1 MNLYTILC
9 EIEIAKGKEKQ
20 NVLQKY
26 KDDQDFTDILVL
38 AYNDNKYGFSKNKL
52 RKELDRYKEYNSNFH
67 SYWDNGFDMCEALA
81 TSNIN
86 NKLRDAV
93 YSTLSA
99 MSEDSQEVWIR
110 VLTKDLKCGIS
121 VTSINKA
128 IPNLI
133 PVWTI
138 QKASTYK
145 EGKIKDGT
153 WIGITLKEN
162 GIHGTYYDGIIKSR
176 QNKVFEGLDHII
188 NEINILL
195 QYFPYYVFEGE
206 LIRDNI
212 DNLLD
217 NENFRLTTSIL
228 SDETAD
234 KTPIKLDLFD
244 LLPQKEFDLAGVS
257 TRTYKERLEQLK
269 QIQSLINELGLK
281 YIGVCEILYEGTDV
295 SQIQKQLDIVD
306 SKGLEGCVVSLDK
319 YYQRKRLTTLFK
331 VKSWKDADCKII
343 GYEEGTIGS
352 KYEGMLG
359 AFIIDYKGN
368 KVSVGGG
375 YSDEQRQ
382 EMWDN
387 RDKYMGKIL
396 QVKFKEETKN
406 KETGLVSLQFGT
418 FVCIREEGKEVSYE

>member
-26 KDDQDFTDILVL
+26 KDNQDFTDILVL

-86 NKLRDAV
+86 NQLRDAV
-93 YSTLSA
+93 YSTISA
-99 MSEDSQEVWIR
+99 MSEDLQEVWIR

-212 DNLLD
+212 DNLSD

-331 VKSWKDADCKII
+331 VKSWKEGDFKIV
-343 GYEEGTIGS
+343 GYEESPTNPNTLGS
-352 KYEGMLG
+352 ILIE
-359 AFIIDYKGN
+359 YKGN
-368 KVSVGGG
+368 SVGVNGIPNNLK
-375 YSDEQRQ
+375 EELWNNQ
-382 EMWDN
+382 E
-387 RDKYMGKIL
+387 KYLGKIVM
-396 QVKFKEETKN
+396 VKYKEESKDS
-406 KETGLVSLQFGT
+406 KTGQYSLQFPSL
-418 FVCIREEGKEVSYE
+418 VRLRLDKDEPNYE

>member
-1 MNLYTILC
+1 MNLYKILC
-9 EIEIAKGKEKQ
+9 NIEIAKGKEKI
-20 NVLQKY
+20 NILQKY
-26 KDDQDFTDILVL
+26 KDNKDFTDILVL

-52 RKELDRYKEYNSNFH
+52 RKELYKYKENNSNFH
-67 SYWDNGFDMCEALA
+67 SYWYNGFDMCKALA

-86 NKLRDAV
+86 NQLRDAV
-93 YSTLSA
+93 YSTISA
-99 MSEDSQEVWIR
+99 MSEDLQEVWIR

-133 PVWTI
+133 PVWSI

-162 GIHGTYYDGIIKSR
+162 GIHGTYYNGIIKSR

-195 QYFPYYVFEGE
+195 QYFPDYVFEGE

-212 DNLLD
+212 DNISD

-228 SDETAD
+228 SEEGAD
-234 KTPIKLDLFD
+234 KTLIKLDLFD
-244 LLPQKEFDLAGVS
+244 LLPKEEFDSLEPS
-257 TRTYKERLEQLK
+257 TRTYKERLSQLK
-269 QIQSLINELGLK
+269 QIQSYINELGLK
-281 YIGVCEILYEGTDV
+281 YIGVCDILYEGTDV

-319 YYQRKRLTTLFK
+319 PYQRKRLTTLYK

-359 AFIIDYKGN
+359 ALIIDYKGN

-382 EMWDN
+382 EIWEN
-387 RDKYMGKIL
+387 RDSYIGKIL

-406 KETGLVSLQFGT
+406 KETGLISLQFGT
-418 FVCIREEGKEVSYE
+418 FVCIREDGKEVSYE

>member
-1 MNLYTILC
+1 MNLYKILC
-9 EIEIAKGKEKQ
+9 NIEIAKGKEKI
-20 NVLQKY
+20 NILQKY
-26 KDDQDFTDILVL
+26 KDNKDFTDILVL

-52 RKELDRYKEYNSNFH
+52 RKELDKYKENNSNFH
-67 SYWDNGFDMCEALA
+67 SYWDNGFDMCKALA

-86 NKLRDAV
+86 NQLRDAV
-93 YSTLSA
+93 YSTISA
-99 MSEDSQEVWIR
+99 MSEDLQEVWTR

-133 PVWTI
+133 PVWSI

-162 GIHGTYYDGIIKSR
+162 GIHGTYYNGIIKSR

-195 QYFPYYVFEGE
+195 QYFPDYVFEGE

-212 DNLLD
+212 DNISD

-228 SDETAD
+228 SEEGAD
-234 KTPIKLDLFD
+234 KTLIKLDLFD
-244 LLPQKEFDLAGVS
+244 LLPKEEFDSLEPS
-257 TRTYKERLEQLK
+257 TRTYKERLSQLK
-269 QIQSLINELGLK
+269 QIQSYINELGFK
-281 YIGVCEILYEGTDV
+281 YIGVCDILYEGTDV

-319 YYQRKRLTTLFK
+319 PYQRKRLTTLYK

-359 AFIIDYKGN
+359 ALIIDYKGN

-382 EMWDN
+382 EIWEN
-387 RDKYMGKIL
+387 RDSYIGKIL

-406 KETGLVSLQFGT
+406 KETGLISLRFGT
-418 FVCIREEGKEVSYE
+418 FVCIREDGKEVSYE

>member
-26 KDDQDFTDILVL
+26 KDNQDFTDILVL

-86 NKLRDAV
+86 NQLRDAV

-99 MSEDSQEVWIR
+99 MSEDLQEVWIR

-212 DNLLD
+212 DNLSD

-359 AFIIDYKGN
+359 AFVIDYKGN

-382 EMWDN
+382 EFWDN
-387 RDKYMGKIL
+387 RDKYIGKIL

>member
-1 MNLYTILC
+1 
-9 EIEIAKGKEKQ
+9 
-20 NVLQKY
+20 
-26 KDDQDFTDILVL
+26 
-38 AYNDNKYGFSKNKL
+38 
-52 RKELDRYKEYNSNFH
+52 
-67 SYWDNGFDMCEALA
+67 MCKALA

-86 NKLRDAV
+86 NQLRDAV
-93 YSTLSA
+93 YSTISA
-99 MSEDSQEVWIR
+99 MSEDLQEVWIR

-133 PVWTI
+133 PVWSI

-162 GIHGTYYDGIIKSR
+162 GIHGTYYNGIIKSR

-195 QYFPYYVFEGE
+195 QYFPDYVFEGE

-212 DNLLD
+212 DNVSD

-228 SDETAD
+228 SEEGAD
-234 KTPIKLDLFD
+234 KTLIKLDLFD
-244 LLPQKEFDLAGVS
+244 LLPKEEFDSLEPS
-257 TRTYKERLEQLK
+257 TRTYKERLSQLK
-269 QIQSLINELGLK
+269 QIQSYINELGLK
-281 YIGVCEILYEGTDV
+281 YIGVCDILYEGTDV

-319 YYQRKRLTTLFK
+319 PYQRKRLTTLYK

-359 AFIIDYKGN
+359 ALIIDYKGN

-382 EMWDN
+382 EIWKN
-387 RDKYMGKIL
+387 RDSYIGKIL

-406 KETGLVSLQFGT
+406 KETGLISLQFGT
-418 FVCIREEGKEVSYE
+418 FVCIREDGKEVSYE

>member
-1 MNLYTILC
+1 MNLYKILC
-9 EIEIAKGKEKQ
+9 NIEIAKGKEKI
-20 NVLQKY
+20 NILQKY
-26 KDDQDFTDILVL
+26 KDNKDFTDILVL

-52 RKELDRYKEYNSNFH
+52 RKELDKYKENNSNFH
-67 SYWDNGFDMCEALA
+67 SYWDNGFDMCKALA

-86 NKLRDAV
+86 NQLRDAV
-93 YSTLSA
+93 YSTISA
-99 MSEDSQEVWIR
+99 MSEDLQEVWIR

-133 PVWTI
+133 PVWSI

-162 GIHGTYYDGIIKSR
+162 GIHGTYYNGIIKSR

-195 QYFPYYVFEGE
+195 QYFPDYVFEGE

-212 DNLLD
+212 DNVSD

-228 SDETAD
+228 SEEGAD
-234 KTPIKLDLFD
+234 KTLIKLDLFD
-244 LLPQKEFDLAGVS
+244 LLPKKEFDSLEPS
-257 TRTYKERLEQLK
+257 TRTYKERLSQLK
-269 QIQSLINELGLK
+269 QIQSYINELGLK
-281 YIGVCEILYEGTDV
+281 YIGVCDILYEGTDV

-319 YYQRKRLTTLFK
+319 PYQRKRLTTLYK

-359 AFIIDYKGN
+359 ALIIDYKGN

-382 EMWDN
+382 EIWEN
-387 RDKYMGKIL
+387 RDSYIGKIL

-406 KETGLVSLQFGT
+406 KETGLISLQFGT
-418 FVCIREEGKEVSYE
+418 FVCIREDGKEVSYE

>member
-86 NKLRDAV
+86 NQLRDAV

-99 MSEDSQEVWIR
+99 MSEDLQEVWIR

-162 GIHGTYYDGIIKSR
+162 GIHGTYYDCIIKSR

-212 DNLLD
+212 DNLSD

-352 KYEGMLG
+352 QYEGMLG
-359 AFIIDYKGN
+359 AFIIEYKGN

-375 YSDEQRQ
+375 YSNEQRQ

-387 RDKYMGKIL
+387 RDKYIGKIL

>member
-1 MNLYTILC
+1 MNLYKILC
-9 EIEIAKGKEKQ
+9 NIEIAKGKEKI
-20 NVLQKY
+20 NILQKY
-26 KDDQDFTDILVL
+26 KDNKDFTNILVL

-52 RKELDRYKEYNSNFH
+52 RKELDKYKENNSNFH
-67 SYWDNGFDMCEALA
+67 SYWDNGFDMCKALA

-86 NKLRDAV
+86 NQLRDAV
-93 YSTLSA
+93 YSTISA
-99 MSEDSQEVWIR
+99 MSEDLQEVWIR

-133 PVWTI
+133 PVWSI

-162 GIHGTYYDGIIKSR
+162 GIHGTYYNGIIKSR

-195 QYFPYYVFEGE
+195 QYFPDYVFEGE

-212 DNLLD
+212 DNVSD

-228 SDETAD
+228 SEEGAD
-234 KTPIKLDLFD
+234 KTLIKLDLFD
-244 LLPQKEFDLAGVS
+244 LLPKEEFDSLEPS
-257 TRTYKERLEQLK
+257 TRTYKERLSQLK
-269 QIQSLINELGLK
+269 QIQSYINELGLK
-281 YIGVCEILYEGTDV
+281 YIGVCDILYEGTDV

-319 YYQRKRLTTLFK
+319 PYQRKRLTTLYK

-352 KYEGMLG
+352 KY
-359 AFIIDYKGN
+359 
-368 KVSVGGG
+368 
-375 YSDEQRQ
+375 
-382 EMWDN
+382 DN
-387 RDKYMGKIL
+387 MPGVYCEL
-396 QVKFKEETKN
+396 
-406 KETGLVSLQFGT
+406 
-418 FVCIREEGKEVSYE
+418 

>member
-1 MNLYTILC
+1 MNLYKILC
-9 EIEIAKGKEKQ
+9 NIEIAKGKEKI
-20 NVLQKY
+20 NILQKY
-26 KDDQDFTDILVL
+26 KDNKDFTDILVL

-52 RKELDRYKEYNSNFH
+52 RKELDKYKENNSNFH
-67 SYWDNGFDMCEALA
+67 SYWDNGFDMCKALA

-86 NKLRDAV
+86 NQLRDAV
-93 YSTLSA
+93 YSTISA
-99 MSEDSQEVWIR
+99 MSEDLQEVWIR

-133 PVWTI
+133 PVWSI

-162 GIHGTYYDGIIKSR
+162 GIHGTYYNGIIKSR

-195 QYFPYYVFEGE
+195 QYFPDYVFEGE

-212 DNLLD
+212 DNVSD

-228 SDETAD
+228 SEEGAD
-234 KTPIKLDLFD
+234 KTLIKLDLFD
-244 LLPQKEFDLAGVS
+244 LLPKEEFDSLEPS
-257 TRTYKERLEQLK
+257 TRTYKERLSQLK
-269 QIQSLINELGLK
+269 QIQSYINELGFK
-281 YIGVCEILYEGTDV
+281 YIGVCDILYEGTDV

-319 YYQRKRLTTLFK
+319 PYQRKRLTTLYK
-331 VKSWKDADCKII
+331 VKSFIEGDFKII
-343 GYEEGTIGS
+343 GYKESVENPNTLGSILIEYKDNVVGINGIPQEVKEIIWNNKEKYLGTIVTV
-352 KYEGMLG
+352 K
-359 AFIIDYKGN
+359 YKGIS
-368 KVSVGGG
+368 KDS
-375 YSDEQRQ
+375 
-382 EMWDN
+382 
-387 RDKYMGKIL
+387 KTGK
-396 QVKFKEETKN
+396 E
-406 KETGLVSLQFGT
+406 SLQFPSLIGLR
-418 FVCIREEGKEVSYE
+418 IDKDKPNY

>member
-86 NKLRDAV
+86 NQLRDAV

-99 MSEDSQEVWIR
+99 MSEDLQEVWIR

-128 IPNLI
+128 MPNLI
-133 PVWTI
+133 PVWSI

-162 GIHGTYYDGIIKSR
+162 GIHGTYYKGIIKSR

-188 NEINILL
+188 NEIKILS
-195 QYFPYYVFEGE
+195 QYFPNYVFEGE
-206 LIRDNI
+206 LVRDNI
-212 DNLLD
+212 NNISD

-228 SDETAD
+228 SEEDAD

-244 LLPQKEFDLAGVS
+244 LLPQEEFDSLESS
-257 TRTYKERLEQLK
+257 TRTYKERLSQLK
-269 QIQSLINELGLK
+269 QIQLYINELGLK

-306 SKGLEGCVVSLDK
+306 VRGLEGCVVSLDK
-319 YYQRKRLTTLFK
+319 PYQRKKLTTLYK

-359 AFIIDYKGN
+359 AFVIDYKGN

-375 YSDEQRQ
+375 LSDEQRQ
-382 EMWDN
+382 EFWND
-387 RDKYMGKIL
+387 RDSYIGRIL

>member
-26 KDDQDFTDILVL
+26 KDNQDFTDILVL

-86 NKLRDAV
+86 NQLRDAV

-99 MSEDSQEVWIR
+99 MSEDLQEVWIR

-212 DNLLD
+212 DNLSD

-368 KVSVGGG
+368 KVSVGSG
-375 YSDEQRQ
+375 YLDEQRQ
-382 EMWDN
+382 EFWDN
-387 RDKYMGKIL
+387 RDKYIGKIL

>member
-26 KDDQDFTDILVL
+26 KDNQDFTDILVL

-86 NKLRDAV
+86 NQLRDAV

-99 MSEDSQEVWIR
+99 MSEDLQEVWIR

-212 DNLLD
+212 DNLSD

-359 AFIIDYKGN
+359 AFVIDYKGN

-382 EMWDN
+382 EMWEN
-387 RDKYMGKIL
+387 RDKYIGKIL

>member
-1 MNLYTILC
+1 MNLYKILC
-9 EIEIAKGKEKQ
+9 NIEIAKGKEKI
-20 NVLQKY
+20 NILQKY
-26 KDDQDFTDILVL
+26 KDNKDFTAILVL

-52 RKELDRYKEYNSNFH
+52 RKELDKYKENNSNFH
-67 SYWDNGFDMCEALA
+67 SYWDNGFDMCKALA

-86 NKLRDAV
+86 NQLRDAV
-93 YSTLSA
+93 YSTISA
-99 MSEDSQEVWIR
+99 MSEDLQEVWIR

-133 PVWTI
+133 PVWSI

-162 GIHGTYYDGIIKSR
+162 GIHGTYYNGIIKSR

-195 QYFPYYVFEGE
+195 QYFPDYVFEGE

-212 DNLLD
+212 DNISD

-228 SDETAD
+228 SEEGAD
-234 KTPIKLDLFD
+234 KTLIKLDLFD
-244 LLPQKEFDLAGVS
+244 LLPKEEFDSLEPS
-257 TRTYKERLEQLK
+257 TRTYKERLSQLK
-269 QIQSLINELGLK
+269 QIQSYINELGFK
-281 YIGVCEILYEGTDV
+281 YIGVCDILYEGTDV

-319 YYQRKRLTTLFK
+319 PYQRKRLTTLYK
-331 VKSWKDADCKII
+331 VKSFIEGDFKII
-343 GYEEGTIGS
+343 GYKESVENTNTLGSILIEYKDNVVGINGIPQEVKEILWNNKEKYLGTIVTV
-352 KYEGMLG
+352 K
-359 AFIIDYKGN
+359 YKGIS
-368 KVSVGGG
+368 KDS
-375 YSDEQRQ
+375 
-382 EMWDN
+382 
-387 RDKYMGKIL
+387 KTGK
-396 QVKFKEETKN
+396 E
-406 KETGLVSLQFGT
+406 SLQFPSLIGLR
-418 FVCIREEGKEVSYE
+418 IDKDKPNY

>member
-26 KDDQDFTDILVL
+26 KDNQDFTDILVL

-86 NKLRDAV
+86 NQLRDAV

-99 MSEDSQEVWIR
+99 MSEDLQEVWIR

>member
-26 KDDQDFTDILVL
+26 KDNQDFTDILVL

-86 NKLRDAV
+86 NQLRDAV

-99 MSEDSQEVWIR
+99 MSEDLQEVWIR

-212 DNLLD
+212 DNLSD

-368 KVSVGGG
+368 KVSVGSG
-375 YSDEQRQ
+375 YLDEQRQ
-382 EMWDN
+382 EFWDN

>member
-26 KDDQDFTDILVL
+26 KDNQDFTDILVL

-86 NKLRDAV
+86 NQLRDAV
-93 YSTLSA
+93 YSTISA
-99 MSEDSQEVWIR
+99 MSEDLQEVWIR

-212 DNLLD
+212 DNLSD

-368 KVSVGGG
+368 KVSVGSG
-375 YSDEQRQ
+375 YLDEQRQ
-382 EMWDN
+382 EFWEN

>member
-26 KDDQDFTDILVL
+26 KDNQDFTDILVL

-86 NKLRDAV
+86 NQLRDAV

-99 MSEDSQEVWIR
+99 MSEDLQEVWIR

-212 DNLLD
+212 DNLSD

>member
-1 MNLYTILC
+1 MNLYKILC
-9 EIEIAKGKEKQ
+9 NIEIAKGKEKI
-20 NVLQKY
+20 NILQKY
-26 KDDQDFTDILVL
+26 KDNKDFTNILVL

-52 RKELDRYKEYNSNFH
+52 RKELDKYKENNSNFH
-67 SYWDNGFDMCEALA
+67 SYWDNGFDMCKALS

-86 NKLRDAV
+86 NQLRDAV
-93 YSTLSA
+93 YSTISA
-99 MSEDSQEVWIR
+99 MSEDLQEVWIR

-133 PVWTI
+133 PVWSI

-162 GIHGTYYDGIIKSR
+162 GIHGTYYNGIIKSR

-195 QYFPYYVFEGE
+195 QYFPDYVFEGE

-212 DNLLD
+212 DNVSD

-228 SDETAD
+228 SEEGAD
-234 KTPIKLDLFD
+234 KTLIKLDLFD
-244 LLPQKEFDLAGVS
+244 LLPKEEFDSLEPS
-257 TRTYKERLEQLK
+257 TRTYKERLSQLK
-269 QIQSLINELGLK
+269 QIQSYINELGFK
-281 YIGVCEILYEGTDV
+281 YIGICDILYEGTDL

-319 YYQRKRLTTLFK
+319 PYQRKRLTTLYK

-359 AFIIDYKGN
+359 ALIIDYKGN

-382 EMWDN
+382 EIWKN
-387 RDKYMGKIL
+387 RDSYIGKIL

-406 KETGLVSLQFGT
+406 KETGLISLQFGT
-418 FVCIREEGKEVSYE
+418 FVCIREDGKEVSYE

>member
-26 KDDQDFTDILVL
+26 KDNQDFTDILVL

-52 RKELDRYKEYNSNFH
+52 RKELDKYKEYNSNFH

-86 NKLRDAV
+86 NQLRDAV

-99 MSEDSQEVWIR
+99 MSEDLQEVWIR

>member
-9 EIEIAKGKEKQ
+9 EIEIAKGKEKI

-26 KDDQDFTDILVL
+26 EDNQDFTDILVL

-86 NKLRDAV
+86 NQLRDAV

-99 MSEDSQEVWIR
+99 MSEDLQEVWIR

-212 DNLLD
+212 DNLSD

-359 AFIIDYKGN
+359 AFVIDYKGN
-368 KVSVGGG
+368 KVSVGSG

>member
-26 KDDQDFTDILVL
+26 KDNQDFTDILVL

-86 NKLRDAV
+86 NQLRDAV

-99 MSEDSQEVWIR
+99 MSEDLQEVWIR

-212 DNLLD
+212 DNLSD

-359 AFIIDYKGN
+359 AFVIDYKGN
-368 KVSVGGG
+368 KVSVGSG

>member
-26 KDDQDFTDILVL
+26 KDNQDFTDILVL

-86 NKLRDAV
+86 NQLRDAV

-99 MSEDSQEVWIR
+99 MSEDLQEVWIR

-212 DNLLD
+212 DNLSD

-359 AFIIDYKGN
+359 AFVIDYKGN

-387 RDKYMGKIL
+387 RDSYIGKIL